1 MITQKPDD
9 RLIKNFRLVALVIGI
24 CLALVGSLTTY
35 VILKSPSDKLAEMP
49 LETWIGHVIL
59 ILGFVGYLQ
68 FLFSG
73 FRKSKLLRLFLVYS
87 CIFNLV
93 GLSFY
98 SFILLFPLYSNF
110 LDPHGA
116 LMFGMLALILGMADI
131 GAVALLQRARVP
143 NSNIE
148 DDGGN
153 NLRSLARNQRLI
165 HAILDM
171 LVVLFIVRSHLSL
184 VNEFFRTNVLE
195 AIADICMIV
204 VYYFV
209 IESLFKTTFGK
220 VVTNSIV
227 VDAKGRKASS
237 GRILLRALCR
247 FIPFEA
253 VTFLF
258 SDRGWHDKLSRTY
271 VVNDKYVWENED
283 DAFDTYFT
291 GEPEPELA
299 STINL

>member
-9 RLIKNFRLVALVIGI
+9 RLIRNFRLVAVVIGI
-24 CLALVGSLTTY
+24 CLALVGSLTIY
-35 VILKSPSDKLAEMP
+35 VILKTPSYKLAEIP
-49 LETWIGHVIL
+49 LETWIGHGIL

-73 FRKSKLLRLFLVYS
+73 FRKSKLLRLFLVYC

-98 SFILLFPLYSNF
+98 SFILLFPLYSNL

-116 LMFGMLALILGMADI
+116 VMFGMLALILGMADI

-143 NSNIE
+143 KPNIE
-148 DDGGN
+148 DNGGN
-153 NLRSLARNQRLI
+153 NLRSLAKNQRLI

-227 VDAKGRKASS
+227 VDAKGKKASS
-237 GRILLRALCR
+237 GRVLLRALYR
-247 FIPFEA
+247 FIPFDA
-253 VTFLF
+253 ISFLS
-258 SDRGWHDKLSRTY
+258 SDRGWHDRLSGTY
-271 VVNDKYVWENED
+271 VINDRYAWENED
-283 DAFDTYFT
+283 DVLSTYFT
-291 GEPEPELA
+291 GEPEEEA
-299 STINL
+299 ISTN